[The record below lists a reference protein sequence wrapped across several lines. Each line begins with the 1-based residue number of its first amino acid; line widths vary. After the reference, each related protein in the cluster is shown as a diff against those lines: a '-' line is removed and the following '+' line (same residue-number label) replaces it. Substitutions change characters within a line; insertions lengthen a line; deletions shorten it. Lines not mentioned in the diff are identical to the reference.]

1 MDKKELLEN
10 SLRVLTRRAGI
21 DDPGPFHLTPA
32 SQDAAGVYIM
42 EVTWPE
48 GRRMCEEVRRVVAG
62 FPAISYASC
71 FPLLPE
77 VVDEIIEVA
86 RPELCTRW
94 NRTHE

>member
-1 MDKKELLEN
+1 
-10 SLRVLTRRAGI
+10 
-21 DDPGPFHLTPA
+21 
-32 SQDAAGVYIM
+32 
-42 EVTWPE
+42 
-48 GRRMCEEVRRVVAG
+48 VAG

-86 RPELCTRW
+86 RPELSTRW